1 MDILYYSNYCPNS
14 KKVLQY
20 ITKSGLIE
28 KVNCIS
34 IDKRVTNP
42 NTGQIQI
49 QLENGKKVLM
59 PPNVQYV
66 PALLI
71 VSKKYSAIFGGE
83 IISYFE
89 PYVKSK
95 TEEAMS
101 FNGEPIGITLG
112 QPSGSNI
119 ASEQFTFYSMTP
131 EELAAKGKGGMRQMY
146 NYVSAEHSN
155 YAIQTPIDTYRPD
168 KVGEGVSIE
177 SLEKQRNQ
185 DVPLVEPTNPYG
197 FS

>member
-14 KKVLQY
+14 KKVLEY
-20 ITKSGLIE
+20 ITKSGLID
-28 KVNCIS
+28 KLNCIC
-34 IDKRVTNP
+34 IDKRIINP

-49 QLENGKKVLM
+49 QLENGKRVLM

-83 IISYFE
+83 IIKYFE
-89 PYVKSK
+89 PYVKAK
-95 TEEAMS
+95 IDEATS

-119 ASEQFTFYSMTP
+119 SSEQFTFYNMTP
-131 EELAAKGKGGMRQMY
+131 EELSAKGKGGMRQMY
-146 NYVSAEHSN
+146 NYVSAEHNS
-155 YAIQTPIDTYRPD
+155 YSIQTPIDTYRPD

-177 SLEKQRNQ
+177 NLEKQRNQ

>member
-14 KKVLQY
+14 NKVLQY
-20 ITKSGLIE
+20 ITKSGLID
-28 KVNCIS
+28 KVNCIC
-34 IDKRVTNP
+34 IDKRITNP

-49 QLENGKKVLM
+49 QLENGKQVLM

-71 VSKKYSAIFGGE
+71 VSKKYSAVFGGE
-83 IISYFE
+83 IIKYYE
-89 PYVKSK
+89 PYVNAKID
-95 TEEAMS
+95 EATS

-112 QPSGSNI
+112 QPSTSNI
-119 ASEQFTFYSMTP
+119 ASEQFTFYNMTP
-131 EELAAKGKGGMRQMY
+131 DELAAKGRGGMRQMY
-146 NYVSAEHSN
+146 NYVSAEHNN
-155 YAIQTPIDTYRPD
+155 YSIQTPIDTYRPD

-185 DVPLVEPTNPYG
+185 DVPLVESNNPYG

>member
-1 MDILYYSNYCPNS
+1 MAILYYSNYCPNS

-71 VSKKYSAIFGGE
+71 VAKKYSAIFGGE

-101 FNGEPIGITLG
+101 FNGEPVGITLG

>member
-1 MDILYYSNYCPNS
+1 MDILYYSNYCSNS
-14 KKVLQY
+14 QKVIQY
-20 ITKSGLIE
+20 ITKSGLID
-28 KVNCIS
+28 KINCIC

-59 PPNVQYV
+59 PPNVQHV

-71 VSKKYSAIFGGE
+71 VAKKYSAIFGGE

-89 PYVKSK
+89 PYVKGK

-101 FNGEPIGITLG
+101 FNGEPVGISLG

-119 ASEQFTFYSMTP
+119 SSEHFTFYNMTP
-131 EELAAKGKGGMRQMY
+131 DELSAKGKGGMRQMY

-155 YAIQTPIDTYRPD
+155 YSIQTPIDTYRPD

>member
-14 KKVLQY
+14 KKVLQF
-20 ITKSGLIE
+20 ISKNGLIE
-28 KVNCIS
+28 KVNCIC
-34 IDKRVTNP
+34 IDKRITNP
-42 NTGQIQI
+42 NTGQMQI
-49 QLENGKKVLM
+49 ELENGKKVLM
-59 PPNVQYV
+59 PPNIQYV

-71 VSKKYSAIFGGE
+71 VAKKYSAIFGGE

-95 TEEAMS
+95 ADEATS
-101 FNGEPIGITLG
+101 FNGEPVGITLG

-119 ASEQFTFYSMTP
+119 SSEQFTFYNMTP
-131 EELAAKGKGGMRQMY
+131 DELSAKGKGGQRQMY

-155 YAIQTPIDTYRPD
+155 YSIQTPIDTYRPD

-177 SLEKQRNQ
+177 SLEKKRNQ

>member
-14 KKVLQY
+14 QKILQY

-28 KVNCIS
+28 KINCIC

-59 PPNVQYV
+59 PPNVQHV

-71 VSKKYSAIFGGE
+71 VAKKYSAIFGGE

-89 PYVKSK
+89 PYVKGK
-95 TEEAMS
+95 TDEATS
-101 FNGEPIGITLG
+101 FNGEPVGISLG

-119 ASEQFTFYSMTP
+119 SSEHFTFYNMSP
-131 EELAAKGKGGMRQMY
+131 DELSAKGKGGMRQMY
-146 NYVSAEHSN
+146 NYVSAEHSM
-155 YAIQTPIDTYRPD
+155 YSIQTPIDTYRPD

-177 SLEKQRNQ
+177 SLEKKRNQ

>member
-14 KKVLQY
+14 QKILQY

-28 KVNCIS
+28 KINCIC

-59 PPNVQYV
+59 PPNVQHV

-71 VSKKYSAIFGGE
+71 VAKKYSAIFGGE

-89 PYVKSK
+89 PYVKGK
-95 TEEAMS
+95 TDEATS
-101 FNGEPIGITLG
+101 FNGEPVGISLG

-119 ASEQFTFYSMTP
+119 SSEHFTFYNMSP
-131 EELAAKGKGGMRQMY
+131 DELSAKGKGGMRQMY
-146 NYVSAEHSN
+146 NYVSAEHNIYS
-155 YAIQTPIDTYRPD
+155 IQTPIDTYRPD

-177 SLEKQRNQ
+177 SLEKKRNQ

>member
-14 KKVLQY
+14 QKILQY

-28 KVNCIS
+28 KINCIC

-59 PPNVQYV
+59 PPNVQHV

-71 VSKKYSAIFGGE
+71 VAKKYSAIFGGE

-89 PYVKSK
+89 PYVKGK
-95 TEEAMS
+95 TDEATS
-101 FNGEPIGITLG
+101 FNGEPVGISLG

-119 ASEQFTFYSMTP
+119 SSEHFTFYNMSP
-131 EELAAKGKGGMRQMY
+131 DELSAKGKGGMRQMY
-146 NYVSAEHSN
+146 NYVSAEHSM
-155 YAIQTPIDTYRPD
+155 YSIQTPIDTYRPD
-168 KVGEGVSIE
+168 KVGEGVSLE
-177 SLEKQRNQ
+177 SLEKKRNQ

>member
-20 ITKSGLIE
+20 ITKSGLID
-28 KVNCIS
+28 KLNCIC
-34 IDKRVTNP
+34 IDKRITNP

-49 QLENGKKVLM
+49 ELENGKKVLM

-71 VSKKYSAIFGGE
+71 VAKKYSAIFGGE
-83 IISYFE
+83 IIQYFE
-89 PYVKSK
+89 AYVKAK
-95 TEEAMS
+95 TDEATA
-101 FNGEPIGITLG
+101 FNGEPVGITLG
-112 QPSGSNI
+112 QSSASNI
-119 ASEQFTFYSMTP
+119 SSEQFTFYNMSP
-131 EELAAKGKGGMRQMY
+131 DELAAKGKGGQRQMY
-146 NYVSAEHSN
+146 NYVSAEHNN
-155 YAIQTPIDTYRPD
+155 YSIQTPVDTYRPD

-177 SLEKQRNQ
+177 SLEKKRNQ

>member
-14 KKVLQY
+14 NKVLQY
-20 ITKSGLIE
+20 ITKSGLID
-28 KVNCIS
+28 KVNCIC
-34 IDKRVTNP
+34 IDKRITNP

-49 QLENGKKVLM
+49 QLENGKQVLM

-71 VSKKYSAIFGGE
+71 VSKKYSAVFGGD
-83 IISYFE
+83 IIKYYE
-89 PYVKSK
+89 PYVNAKID
-95 TEEAMS
+95 EATS

-112 QPSGSNI
+112 QPSTSNI
-119 ASEQFTFYSMTP
+119 ASEQFTFYNMSP
-131 EELAAKGKGGMRQMY
+131 DELAAKGRGGMRQMY
-146 NYVSAEHSN
+146 NYVSAEHNN
-155 YAIQTPIDTYRPD
+155 YSIQTPIDTYRPD
-168 KVGEGVSIE
+168 KLGEGVSIE

-185 DVPLVEPTNPYG
+185 DVPLVESNNPYG